1 MVGVTAKQN
10 VKEHYY
16 GGASGCE
23 YYAGVLQ
30 VATSH
35 TVPGD
40 RPVAVLAKIR
50 DRRVIIGVY
59 YLSVDTDIN
68 TVYNLIRGHSVITH
82 LYKVLF

>member
-10 VKEHYY
+10 VVKHYAGY
-16 GGASGCE
+16 VGNYS
-23 YYAGVLQ
+23 AGVLQ

-40 RPVAVLAKIR
+40 RPVAVLTNTIK
-50 DRRVIIGVY
+50 RRVIIGVY

>member
-10 VKEHYY
+10 MQEHYSSH
-16 GGASGCE
+16 GAGAYS
-23 YYAGVLQ
+23 AGVLQ

-40 RPVAVLAKIR
+40 RPVAVLTNTIK
-50 DRRVIIGVY
+50 RRVIIGVY